1 MTVCYKTRVGGSEG
15 GIGEAGFKGTLG
27 PGVVQLLGQP
37 LHNLGAGTPSSLT
50 LVPLVLL
57 PALLRSDRQAVINIL
72 ICTFFFTQIVGKI
85 PRY

>member
-57 PALLRSDRQAVINIL
+57 PALLRSDRL
-72 ICTFFFTQIVGKI
+72 
-85 PRY
+85 